1 MALSTGAV
9 GIALALRGAD
19 GAGPAGTASEADSM
33 DAGPLEAEAAE
44 VGVVVDAD
52 AIDTS
57 AALGV
62 VAGTAGAVDGAA
74 ADPAMYSAEPTVG

>member
-9 GIALALRGAD
+9 GTALPLRGAD
-19 GAGPAGTASEADSM
+19 GAAAAGTESEADSL
-33 DAGPLEAEAAE
+33 DEGPLEAEAAE

-57 AALGV
+57 AAPGV
-62 VAGTAGAVDGAA
+62 VAGTADAVDGAA
-74 ADPAMYSAEPTVG
+74 ADPATSSAEPAVG

>member
-1 MALSTGAV
+1 
-9 GIALALRGAD
+9 
-19 GAGPAGTASEADSM
+19 M

-57 AALGV
+57 AAPGV
-62 VAGTAGAVDGAA
+62 VAGTADAVDGEA

>member
-9 GIALALRGAD
+9 GTALALRGAD
-19 GAGPAGTASEADSM
+19 GAGPAGTVSEADSP
-33 DAGPLEAEAAE
+33 DEVPLEAEVAE

-57 AALGV
+57 AAPGV
-62 VAGTAGAVDGAA
+62 VAGTADAVDGAA
-74 ADPAMYSAEPTVG
+74 VDPATYSAEPTAA